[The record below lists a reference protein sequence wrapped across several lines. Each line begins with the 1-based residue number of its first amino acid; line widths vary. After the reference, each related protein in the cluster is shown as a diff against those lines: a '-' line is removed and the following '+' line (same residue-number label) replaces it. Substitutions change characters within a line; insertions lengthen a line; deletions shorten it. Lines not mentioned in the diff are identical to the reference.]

1 MSSPFVGNV
10 SYAPTIGTVSGTRS
24 VESVNTI
31 ATISGGASGVLT
43 KPPRKVHAGAAP
55 NRFPEH
61 PSGETKLRLVFEEVD
76 MNDNNIVE
84 PEGFRRVLKALN
96 FKLSAATVS
105 DLYERM
111 DVNKNGAVNNSEYL
125 NWAQHYPVLVD
136 AIYTRSREAV
146 DQALKESKLEGLREN
161 LEDVTRKE
169 RLGNQQYQSALNE
182 LRTQE
187 RSIEALVSE
196 HESRKEGEKDFGKM
210 LFDAERD
217 AEYAK
222 TDRNA
227 REKDVQ
233 ASRETERKAQKPLTD
248 ARREVSVAESQISVY
263 ESEISKS
270 REKEREL
277 ERMLDEAK
285 RETQRYVEGLGDTN
299 DEVARLRDR
308 EREMSES
315 FQVLQQE
322 SKRAQELLR
331 DAEVD
336 VGRRLELVNDCLQK
350 QRAAREATANADAR
364 LEEERRN
371 LPPFKQ
377 REGHQK
383 QLYDTTIRAM
393 DEADKELRTAEQELA
408 EYLARRG
415 SVEEDEHPLLEHEIR
430 LNEQRYNLDEREDVH
445 WNEVGDFFAYD
456 RRVDTRTLKTQRV

>member
-10 SYAPTIGTVSGTRS
+10 SYAPSIGTVSGTRS
-24 VESVNTI
+24 VGD
-31 ATISGGASGVLT
+31 ISGSASGVVT
-43 KPPRKVHAGAAP
+43 KPPRKAQSAVAP

-61 PSGETKLRLVFEEVD
+61 PSGETKLRLVFEELD
-76 MNDNNIVE
+76 MNDNNIIE

-96 FKLSAATVS
+96 FKLSAATVN

-111 DVNKNGAVNNSEYL
+111 DINKNGAVNNSEYL

-146 DQALKESKLEGLREN
+146 EHARKETAVEGLREN

-169 RLGNQQYQSALNE
+169 RLGNQQYQSALGE

-187 RSIEALVSE
+187 RAIEALVKE
-196 HESRKEGEKDFGKM
+196 HESRKEGERDFGKL
-210 LFDAERD
+210 LFDAEKE

-248 ARREVSVAESQISVY
+248 ARREVSVAERHISVY
-263 ESEISKS
+263 EGEISKS

-277 ERMLDEAK
+277 EQMLAEAK
-285 RETQRYVEGLGDTN
+285 RETQRYVEALGDTN
-299 DEVARLRDR
+299 DEVVRLRDR
-308 EREMSES
+308 EREMSEA
-315 FQVLQQE
+315 FQMLQQE
-322 SKRAQELLR
+322 SKKTQGLLR
-331 DAEVD
+331 DAEVE
-336 VGRRLELVNDCLQK
+336 VGRRLENVNDCLQK

-364 LEEERRN
+364 LEEERRK

-383 QLYDTTIRAM
+383 QLYDTAIRAM
-393 DEADKELRTAEQELA
+393 EEADKELRNAEQELA

-456 RRVDTRTLKTQRV
+456 KRDDTRTLKSQRV